1 MTRVKVCGIMS
12 ESELLMAVEEGAD
25 AVGFVVEI
33 DESRHSIPAGEAAD
47 LIHLVPVYTKSVAV
61 IAPRD
66 VDEAVKLAARTKA
79 DVLQVHGSL
88 APKDLAELKSRVH
101 QKLIAAV
108 AAGTAGA
115 AGAAG
120 AAGTAKEASIGSKE
134 AMRFG
139 MVADAVL
146 LAKGKLGGT
155 GAVHDWDRSAEIVK
169 SLKVPVILAGGLNPG
184 NVAEAVQK
192 VRPYAVDVSSGLET
206 NGKKDQEKIRSFI
219 REVRSCQQQH

>member
-1 MTRVKVCGIMS
+1 MS
-12 ESELLMAVEEGAD
+12 ESELLQAVFAGAD

-33 DESRHSIPAGEAAD
+33 DDSRHCLTAGEAAD
-47 LIHLVPVYTKSVAV
+47 LIELVPVFTKSVAV
-61 IAPRD
+61 IAPEN

-101 QKLIAAV
+101 QKLVAAV
-108 AAGTAGA
+108 A

-120 AAGTAKEASIGSKE
+120 AGSKE

-146 LAKGKLGGT
+146 LDTMVNGKLGGT
-155 GAVHDWDRSAEIVK
+155 GSVHDWDMSAEIVR

-184 NVAEAVQK
+184 NVAEAIRK
-192 VRPYAVDVSSGLET
+192 VRPYAVDVSSGTET
-206 NGKKDQEKIRSFI
+206 GGKKDPEKIRSFV
-219 REVRSCQQQH
+219 REVRSCPQ